1 MAFDLKQLQS
11 LLDSAQSADQFK
23 KDVQR
28 ALKKVGTNLN
38 ALQSS
43 LDEANALLSEDYAP
57 EAKERK
63 TRAAKAPKE
72 LGVEPDPE
80 APYGRKA
87 DGTPKSKPG
96 RSKAVAE

>member
-11 LLDSAQSADQFK
+11 LIDTAQSADQFK

-28 ALKKVGTNLN
+28 ALKKVSSNLS
-38 ALQSS
+38 ALQTS

-63 TRAAKAPKE
+63 PRAPKE
-72 LGVEPDPE
+72 IGEQNPDH
-80 APYGRKA
+80 PYGTKP
-87 DGTPKSKPG
+87 DGTPKKKPG
-96 RSKAVAE
+96 RAKPTAE

>member
-11 LLDSAQSADQFK
+11 LIDTGQSADQFK

-28 ALKKVGTNLN
+28 ALKKVGSNLS
-38 ALQSS
+38 ALQTS

-63 TRAAKAPKE
+63 PRAPKA
-72 LGVEPDPE
+72 LGVEQNPE
-80 APYGRKA
+80 HPHGTKP
-87 DGTPKSKPG
+87 DGTPKKKPG
-96 RSKAVAE
+96 RAKVAAAE